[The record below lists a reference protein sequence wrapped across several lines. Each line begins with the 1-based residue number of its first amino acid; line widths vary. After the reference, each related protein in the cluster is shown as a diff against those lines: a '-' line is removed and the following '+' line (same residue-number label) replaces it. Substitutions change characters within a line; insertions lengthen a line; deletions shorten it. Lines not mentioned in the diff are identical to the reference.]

1 MLFVQY
7 SVLYVRYV
15 LTRQYLSHVLSYN
28 LKRSSQSTT
37 LEMTYVSLTSVSEDV
52 LGSNTRNVPLYPV
65 GRVNAKDADHMLY
78 HYL

>member
-15 LTRQYLSHVLSYN
+15 LTRQYLYHVLSYS
-28 LKRSSQSTT
+28 LKQSSQSTAP
-37 LEMTYVSLTSVSEDV
+37 EMTYVSLTSVSEDV